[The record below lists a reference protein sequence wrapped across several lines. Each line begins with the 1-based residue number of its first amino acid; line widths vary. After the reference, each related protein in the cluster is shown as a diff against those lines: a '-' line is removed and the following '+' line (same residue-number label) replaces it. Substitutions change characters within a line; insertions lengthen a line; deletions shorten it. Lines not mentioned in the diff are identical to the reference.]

1 MAYKKC
7 LIATTKNLF
16 DISKA
21 TKLQNSSFKDAATDK
36 YAITSNGYWTTLTAW
51 QNGTY
56 GTNVGVNLSAGTYTY
71 SADVE
76 SELGKISLVIYTSS
90 NVIYSGDNIL
100 VVNNEVYRSFT
111 LETDSTVYFG
121 LVETGNSSHTSAKC
135 TVTNIQFEKGSTAT
149 SYVPYGYLPSYK
161 KIIKV
166 NNNPVQLLDKS
177 KYESSL
183 TRSGITFTNNNDGTV
198 TANGTAT
205 ANVDFGLFGSEYNYT
220 EKLLDGKYLI
230 LGCPSN
236 GGENSYRIYIQGN
249 YGSSYSPTAT
259 DTGSGAFMNYSSNSY
274 PNRKFGCWIT
284 IISGYTANNL
294 IFKPQLYNLTAM
306 FGVGHEP
313 STVAEFRAKYPNDYY
328 EYNPSQY
335 LISYRKNLI
344 TDGSSKN
351 LFDIPLT
358 QGYPSDKNYGAST
371 KRTFTIGTYIT
382 GFARNNY
389 YDPDNITNVNV
400 SKGIISFKVADASG
414 YGIGIPILLT
424 AGQTYTASCLV
435 DNNVRPGIGI
445 SYYKEDGTP
454 ISYTQG
460 EMVTNNPIVS
470 FTIPEGTYFTVVV
483 LYGQSNNNYV
493 FSNIQLEKGNAATSY
508 VPYQYL

>member
-135 TVTNIQFEKGSTAT
+135 TVTNIQLEKGSTAT

-166 NNNPVQLLDKS
+166 NNNPIQLLDKS

-236 GGENSYRIYIQGN
+236 GGENSCRIYIQGN

-259 DTGSGAFMNYSSNSY
+259 DTGSGAFMNHSSNSY

-306 FGVGHEP
+306 FGAGHEP

-328 EYNPSQY
+328 GYNPSQY

-351 LFDIPLT
+351 LFDIDSVSFFT
-358 QGYPSDKNYGAST
+358 KDSNGEYKSNKHIVESDILWKPADGT
-371 KRTFTIGTYIT
+371 KQVTI
-382 GFARNNY
+382 
-389 YDPDNITNVNV
+389 
-400 SKGIISFKVADASG
+400 SG
-414 YGIGIPILLT
+414 YIKCPVGNKYMFMI
-424 AGQTYTASCLV
+424 TYT
-435 DNNVRPGIGI
+435 
-445 SYYKEDGTP
+445 DGTESWQNLESTGNY
-454 ISYTQG
+454 IYQAITSNSSK
-460 EMVTNNPIVS
+460 VVS
-470 FTIPEGTYFTVVV
+470 FIGLTYYSSSDQVYLKDVQIE
-483 LYGQSNNNYV
+483 YGST
-493 FSNIQLEKGNAATSY
+493 ATSY

>member
-16 DISKA
+16 NINSVSFFTKDSNGEYKSNKRITESDILWTPVDG
-21 TKLQNSSFKDAATDK
+21 TKQVTISGYIKCPVGKKYMFRIVYTDGTES
-36 YAITSNGYWTTLTAW
+36 YRNLESTGNYIYQAITSNSSKVVSFIGLTYYDNSD
-51 QNGTY
+51 QVYLKDVQIEY
-56 GTNVGVNLSAGTYTY
+56 G
-71 SADVE
+71 
-76 SELGKISLVIYTSS
+76 SS
-90 NVIYSGDNIL
+90 
-100 VVNNEVYRSFT
+100 
-111 LETDSTVYFG
+111 
-121 LVETGNSSHTSAKC
+121 
-135 TVTNIQFEKGSTAT
+135 AT

-161 KIIKV
+161 KIIKL

-205 ANVDFGLFGSEYNYT
+205 ANADFGLFGSEYNYT

-230 LGCPSN
+230 LGCTSN
-236 GGENSYRIYIQGN
+236 GGENSYKIYIQGN
-249 YGSSYSPTAT
+249 YESSYTPTAT
-259 DTGSGAFMNYSSNSY
+259 DTGFGAFMNYSSNSY
-274 PNRKFGCWIT
+274 PNRKFGCWIR
-284 IISGYTANNL
+284 ISSGYTANNL
-294 IFKPQLYNLTAM
+294 IFKPQLFNLTAM
-306 FGVGHEP
+306 FGAGHEP
-313 STVAEFRAKYPNDYY
+313 TTVAEFRAKYPNDYY

-335 LISYRKNLI
+335 LISYRKNLV

-400 SKGIISFKVADASG
+400 SKGIISFKVVNASG

-454 ISYTQG
+454 ISYTQV

-493 FSNIQLEKGNAATSY
+493 FSNIQLEKGNTVTSY

>member
-36 YAITSNGYWTTLTAW
+36 YTIISNGYETTLTSY
-51 QNGTY
+51 QNGIY
-56 GTNVGVNLSAGTYTY
+56 GTNVGVNLNAGTYTY
-71 SADVE
+71 SANVE
-76 SELGKISLVIYTSS
+76 SELGKISIVIYTSS
-90 NVIYSGDNIL
+90 KVIYSGDNIS
-100 VVNNEVYRSFT
+100 VINNEVYRSFT

-135 TVTNIQFEKGSTAT
+135 TVTNIQLEKGSTAT

-183 TRSGITFTNNNDGTV
+183 TRNGITFTNNNDGTV

-205 ANVDFGLFGSEYNYT
+205 ANADFGLFGSEYNYT

-236 GGENSYRIYIQGN
+236 GGENSYKIYIQGN
-249 YGSSYSPTAT
+249 YESSYTPTAT

-274 PNRKFGCWIT
+274 PNRKFGCWIR
-284 IISGYTANNL
+284 ISSGYTVNNL
-294 IFKPQLYNLTAM
+294 IFKPQLFNLTTMYGA
-306 FGVGHEP
+306 GHEP
-313 STVAEFRAKYPNDYY
+313 TTVEQFRVKYPNDYY

-351 LFDIPLT
+351 LFDISKFVGKVGNT
-358 QGYPSDKNYGAST
+358 GVVENNTIYSYFYPEIVIDMACLNIFKSLKPDTSYTISAINGNYIGDGTNEITLFFSDNST
-371 KRTFTIGTYIT
+371 KKIFSNYNSEGGYASNTFSLTSDQI
-382 GFARNNY
+382 
-389 YDPDNITNVNV
+389 
-400 SKGIISFKVADASG
+400 SKLTRIYF
-414 YGIGIPILLT
+414 YG
-424 AGQTYTASCLV
+424 
-435 DNNVRPGIGI
+435 RP
-445 SYYKEDGTP
+445 KE
-454 ISYTQG
+454 QG
-460 EMVTNNPIVS
+460 GPS
-470 FTIPEGTYFTVVV
+470 
-483 LYGQSNNNYV
+483 SWR
-493 FSNIQLEKGNAATSY
+493 NIQLEEGNAATSY

>member
-16 DISKA
+16 DISSDY
-21 TKLQNSSFKDAATDK
+21 TV
-36 YAITSNGYWTTLTAW
+36 SNGILIDGNTLVSSSIHDDATTHIKYSR
-51 QNGTY
+51 TY
-56 GTNVGVNLSAGTYTY
+56 GAGKYVISFGGFLGGCNAFRILSSIRPNVNWTYNTYYAMYYYDFPSGV
-71 SADVE
+71 
-76 SELGKISLVIYTSS
+76 
-90 NVIYSGDNIL
+90 
-100 VVNNEVYRSFT
+100 
-111 LETDSTVYFG
+111 STVSF
-121 LVETGNSSHTSAKC
+121 ETAENFTIGFVLRGSGNGGIM
-135 TVTNIQFEKGSTAT
+135 NIQLESGSTAT

-161 KIIKV
+161 KLIKV
-166 NNNPVQLLDKS
+166 SNDPVQLLDKS
-177 KYESSL
+177 KYRA
-183 TRSGITFTNNNDGTV
+183 THNINGVTFTNNGDGSFTV
-198 TANGTAT
+198 NGTAT
-205 ANVDFGLFGSEYNYT
+205 ARAAFPFIVEGVVMSGGDKICLHKPLNVEAHNKFWCEISVDYTDGSNIYFADIYNT
-220 EKLLDGKYLI
+220 VLKIKKDANRI
-230 LGCPSN
+230 
-236 GGENSYRIYIQGN
+236 GGFIVVAAGETVN
-249 YGSSYSPTAT
+249 AT
-259 DTGSGAFMNYSSNSY
+259 
-274 PNRKFGCWIT
+274 I
-284 IISGYTANNL
+284 
-294 IFKPQLYNLTAM
+294 KPQLFNLTTTYGA
-306 FGVGHEP
+306 GHEP
-313 STVAEFRAKYPNDYY
+313 TTIAEFRAKYPNDYY

-358 QGYPSDKNYGAST
+358 QGYPSNKAYGADT

-400 SKGIISFKVADASG
+400 SKGIISFKVVNASA

-435 DNNVRPGIGI
+435 DNNVHPGIGI

-454 ISYTQG
+454 ISYTQV

-483 LYGQSNNNYV
+483 LYGRSNNNYV
-493 FSNIQLEKGNAATSY
+493 FSNIQLEKGNTATSY
-508 VPYQYL
+508 VHYQYL

>member
-16 DISKA
+16 DINSVSFF
-21 TKLQNSSFKDAATDK
+21 TKDSNGEYKSNKRITESDILWTPVDGTKQVTISGYIKCPIGKKYMFRIVYTDGTDL
-36 YAITSNGYWTTLTAW
+36 YRDLISTGNYIYQTITSNSSKVVSFIGLTYYDSSD
-51 QNGTY
+51 QVY
-56 GTNVGVNLSAGTYTY
+56 LK
-71 SADVE
+71 DVQIE
-76 SELGKISLVIYTSS
+76 Y
-90 NVIYSGDNIL
+90 
-100 VVNNEVYRSFT
+100 
-111 LETDSTVYFG
+111 
-121 LVETGNSSHTSAKC
+121 
-135 TVTNIQFEKGSTAT
+135 GSTAT

-166 NNNPVQLLDKS
+166 NNNPVQLLNKNQ
-177 KYESSL
+177 YESSL
-183 TRSGITFTNNNDGTV
+183 TRKGITFTNNNDGTV
-198 TANGTAT
+198 TVNGTAT

-306 FGVGHEP
+306 FGEGNEP

-328 EYNPSQY
+328 EYNHSQY
-335 LISYRKNLI
+335 LVSYRKNLI
-344 TDGSSKN
+344 TDGSTKN
-351 LFDIPLT
+351 LFDINSVSFFTKDSNGEYKSNKRITESDILWTPVDGTKQVTISGYIKCPIGKKYMFRIVYTDGTDLYRDLISTGNYIYQTITSNSSKVVSFIGLT
-358 QGYPSDKNYGAST
+358 
-371 KRTFTIGTYIT
+371 
-382 GFARNNY
+382 Y
-389 YDPDNITNVNV
+389 YDSSDQVYLKDVQIEYSST
-400 SKGIISFKVADASG
+400 
-414 YGIGIPILLT
+414 
-424 AGQTYTASCLV
+424 
-435 DNNVRPGIGI
+435 
-445 SYYKEDGTP
+445 
-454 ISYTQG
+454 
-460 EMVTNNPIVS
+460 
-470 FTIPEGTYFTVVV
+470 
-483 LYGQSNNNYV
+483 
-493 FSNIQLEKGNAATSY
+493 ATSY